1 MSEVYRSGAVDRY
14 LESSEKMSGTPAE
27 LERILASDV
36 VKYRR
41 FIDAAGFLR
50 DQK

>member
-1 MSEVYRSGAVDRY
+1 
-14 LESSEKMSGTPAE
+14 MSGTPTE
-27 LERILASDV
+27 LAQVLASDV